1 MFFQSNTHLS
11 QEEFMLIA
19 VLKII
24 GGLIGLTYGADRFV
38 EGASDIAKSLNV
50 STLLIGLTVVAFGTS
65 APEMLVSASAALK
78 GSPGIALGNAIGSNI
93 ANMALVLGATALI
106 IPLVVQSQTLR
117 KEFPILW
124 VVMLGVFVLLYN
136 LELTRFKA
144 TLMLIGL
151 LFFMIWIVVDG
162 KRTAAKD
169 NTLNQQNQKVE
180 INFKAALFWSVFGLA
195 ILVIGANILVDG
207 SSFVARSFGI
217 SDAVI
222 GLTIVAIG
230 TSLPELAASLAG
242 ALKGEPDLA
251 MGNVIGSNV
260 FNLLAVIGIAGT
272 MSPLTISQELMYRD
286 YTLML
291 LITGL
296 LFAFCLW
303 QSRGDKKEGSLN
315 RGHGFILL
323 GIYVAYIVTIVLQ
336 SLAAPETIST
346 AVIIS

>member
-1 MFFQSNTHLS
+1 
-11 QEEFMLIA
+11 MLIA

-24 GGLIGLTYGADRFV
+24 GGLIALTYGADRFV
-38 EGASDIAKSLNV
+38 DGASSIAKSLNV

-93 ANMALVLGATALI
+93 ANMALVLGATALV

-144 TLMLIGL
+144 ALMLIGL
-151 LFFMIWIVVDG
+151 LIFMVWIVADG
-162 KRTAAKD
+162 KRTASNIKSD
-169 NTLNQQNQKVE
+169 HVQEVVE
-180 INFKAALFWSVFGLA
+180 INLKSAILWTVLGLA
-195 ILVIGANILVDG
+195 ILVVGANILVDG
-207 SSFVARSFGI
+207 SSTVARYFGI

-272 MSPLTISQELMYRD
+272 LSPMSISQELMSRD

-296 LFAFCLW
+296 LFAFCFW
-303 QSRGDKKEGSLN
+303 QQRGDKKEGSLN
-315 RGHGFILL
+315 RKHGIILL
-323 GIYVAYIVTIVLQ
+323 GIYVVYIVVIVLQ
-336 SLAAPETIST
+336 SLAAPDTIST
-346 AVIIS
+346 ATILS

>member
-11 QEEFMLIA
+11 QEVFMFIA

-24 GGLIGLTYGADRFV
+24 GGLVGLTYGADRFV
-38 EGASDIAKSLNV
+38 DGASDIAKSLNV

-124 VVMLGVFVLLYN
+124 IVMLGVFVLLYN

-144 TLMLIGL
+144 IVMLIA
-151 LFFMIWIVVDG
+151 LFAFMTWIVWDG
-162 KRTAAKD
+162 KRVAASEGEIIEED
-169 NTLNQQNQKVE
+169 NSE
-180 INFKAALFWSVFGLA
+180 INFKAAIFWTLFGLG
-195 ILVIGANILVDG
+195 ILVVGANILVDG
-207 SSFVARSFGI
+207 SSYVARSFGI

-272 MSPLTISQELMYRD
+272 MSPLSISQELMYRD

-303 QSRGDKKEGSLN
+303 QSRGDKKEGALN

-323 GIYVAYIVTIVLQ
+323 GIYVAYIVVIVLQ
-336 SLAAPETIST
+336 SLASPAVVNT
-346 AVIIS
+346 AAIIS

>member
-1 MFFQSNTHLS
+1 MF
-11 QEEFMLIA
+11 IA

-38 EGASDIAKSLNV
+38 DGASNIAKSLNV

-124 VVMLGVFVLLYN
+124 IVMLGVFLLLYN
-136 LELTRFKA
+136 LELTRLKA
-144 TLMLIGL
+144 IIMLIGL
-151 LFFMIWIVVDG
+151 FIFMIWIVLDG
-162 KRTAAKD
+162 KRSAANDEDLINEELSIKL
-169 NTLNQQNQKVE
+169 NLKMAIFWTL
-180 INFKAALFWSVFGLA
+180 LGLA
-195 ILVIGANILVDG
+195 ILVVGANILVDG
-207 SSFVARSFGI
+207 SSYVARSFGI

-272 MSPLTISQELMYRD
+272 LSPLSVSQELMYRD

-303 QSRGDKKEGSLN
+303 QSRGDKKEGALN

-323 GIYVAYIVTIVLQ
+323 GIYVSYIVVIVLQ
-336 SLAAPETIST
+336 SLAAPETIGAAPITS
-346 AVIIS
+346 

>member
-1 MFFQSNTHLS
+1 
-11 QEEFMLIA
+11 MLIA

-24 GGLIGLTYGADRFV
+24 GGLIALTYGADRFV
-38 EGASDIAKSLNV
+38 DGASSIAKSLNV

-78 GSPGIALGNAIGSNI
+78 GNPGIALGNAIGSNI
-93 ANMALVLGATALI
+93 ANMALVLGATALV

-124 VVMLGVFVLLYN
+124 IVMLGVFVLLYN

-144 TLMLIGL
+144 VLMLIGL
-151 LFFMIWIVVDG
+151 LIFMIWIVADG
-162 KRTAAKD
+162 KRTASNIKSD
-169 NTLNQQNQKVE
+169 QVQEVTE
-180 INFKAALFWSVFGLA
+180 INLKSAIFWTIFGLG
-195 ILVIGANILVDG
+195 ILVVGANILVDG
-207 SSFVARSFGI
+207 SSTVARSFGI

-272 MSPLTISQELMYRD
+272 LSPMSISQELMSRD

-291 LITGL
+291 LLTGL
-296 LFAFCLW
+296 LFAFCFW
-303 QSRGDKKEGSLN
+303 QQRGDKKEGSLN
-315 RGHGFILL
+315 RKHGIILL
-323 GIYVAYIVTIVLQ
+323 GIYVVYIVVIVLQ
-336 SLAAPETIST
+336 SLAAPDTIST
-346 AVIIS
+346 ATILS

>member
-1 MFFQSNTHLS
+1 
-11 QEEFMLIA
+11 MLIA

-24 GGLIGLTYGADRFV
+24 GGLIALTYGADRFV
-38 EGASDIAKSLNV
+38 DGASSIAKSLNV

-93 ANMALVLGATALI
+93 ANMALVLGATALV
-106 IPLVVQSQTLR
+106 IPLVVQSQTLY

-144 TLMLIGL
+144 ALMLIGL
-151 LFFMIWIVVDG
+151 LIFMIWIVADG
-162 KRTAAKD
+162 KRTASNNKLD
-169 NTLNQQNQKVE
+169 QVQKVTE
-180 INFKAALFWSVFGLA
+180 INLKHAIFWTIFGLA
-195 ILVIGANILVDG
+195 ILVVGANILVDG
-207 SSFVARSFGI
+207 SSTVARSFGI

-272 MSPLTISQELMYRD
+272 LSPMSISQELMYRD

-296 LFAFCLW
+296 LFAFCFW
-303 QSRGDKKEGSLN
+303 QQRGDRKEGALN
-315 RGHGFILL
+315 RKHGIILL
-323 GIYVAYIVTIVLQ
+323 SIYVIYIVVIVLQ
-336 SLAAPETIST
+336 SLAAPDTIST
-346 AVIIS
+346 ATILI

>member
-1 MFFQSNTHLS
+1 MF
-11 QEEFMLIA
+11 IA
-19 VLKII
+19 VLKIL

-38 EGASDIAKSLNV
+38 DGASDIAKSLNV

-124 VVMLGVFVLLYN
+124 VVMMAVFVLLYN

-144 TLMLIGL
+144 ILMLIGL
-151 LFFMIWIVVDG
+151 LVFMIWIVSDG
-162 KRTAAKD
+162 KRTAKNETQD
-169 NTLNQQNQKVE
+169 SVKEVIE
-180 INFKAALFWSVFGLA
+180 INLKPAIFWTVFGLA

-207 SSFVARSFGI
+207 STFVARSFGI

-272 MSPLTISQELMYRD
+272 LSPLSISQELMYRD

-323 GIYVAYIVTIVLQ
+323 GIYVSYIVVIVLQ
-336 SLAAPETIST
+336 SLAAPE
-346 AVIIS
+346 IISAATIIS

>member
-1 MFFQSNTHLS
+1 
-11 QEEFMLIA
+11 MLIA

-24 GGLIGLTYGADRFV
+24 GGLIALTYGADRFV
-38 EGASDIAKSLNV
+38 DGASSIAKSLNV

-93 ANMALVLGATALI
+93 ANMALVLGATALV

-124 VVMLGVFVLLYN
+124 IVMLGVFVLLYN

-144 TLMLIGL
+144 ALMLIGL
-151 LFFMIWIVVDG
+151 LIFMIWIVADG
-162 KRTAAKD
+162 KRTASNNKSD
-169 NTLNQQNQKVE
+169 QVQEVTE
-180 INFKAALFWSVFGLA
+180 INLKSAIFWTIFGLG
-195 ILVIGANILVDG
+195 ILVVGANILVDG
-207 SSFVARSFGI
+207 SSTVARSFGI

-272 MSPLTISQELMYRD
+272 LSPMSISQELMSRD

-296 LFAFCLW
+296 LFAFCFW
-303 QSRGDKKEGSLN
+303 QQRGDKKEGSLN
-315 RGHGFILL
+315 RKHGIILL
-323 GIYVAYIVTIVLQ
+323 SIYVVYIVVIVLQ
-336 SLAAPETIST
+336 SLAAPDTIST
-346 AVIIS
+346 ATILS

>member
-1 MFFQSNTHLS
+1 
-11 QEEFMLIA
+11 MLIA

-24 GGLIGLTYGADRFV
+24 GGLVALTYGADRFV
-38 EGASDIAKSLNV
+38 DGASSIAKSLNV

-78 GSPGIALGNAIGSNI
+78 GNPGIALGNAIGSNI
-93 ANMALVLGATALI
+93 ANMALVLGATALV

-124 VVMLGVFVLLYN
+124 IVMLGVFVLLYN

-144 TLMLIGL
+144 VLMLIGL
-151 LFFMIWIVVDG
+151 LIFMIWIVADG
-162 KRTAAKD
+162 KRTASNIKSD
-169 NTLNQQNQKVE
+169 QVQEVTK
-180 INFKAALFWSVFGLA
+180 INLKSAIFWTIFGLG
-195 ILVIGANILVDG
+195 ILVVGANILVDG
-207 SSFVARSFGI
+207 SSTVARSFGI

-272 MSPLTISQELMYRD
+272 LSPMSISQELMSRD

-291 LITGL
+291 LLTGL
-296 LFAFCLW
+296 LFAFCFW
-303 QSRGDKKEGSLN
+303 QQRGDKKEGSLN
-315 RGHGFILL
+315 RKHGIILL
-323 GIYVAYIVTIVLQ
+323 GIYVVYIVVIVLQ
-336 SLAAPETIST
+336 SLAAPDTIST
-346 AVIIS
+346 ATILS

>member
-1 MFFQSNTHLS
+1 MFFQSKTQS
-11 QEEFMLIA
+11 AQENFMLIA

-144 TLMLIGL
+144 TVMLIAL
-151 LFFMIWIVVDG
+151 LVFMVWIVADG

-169 NTLNQQNQKVE
+169 NTLQQEETVE
-180 INFKAALFWSVFGLA
+180 VNFKAALFWTVFGLG

-303 QSRGDKKEGSLN
+303 QSRGDKSEGALN

-336 SLAAPETIST
+336 SLSAPEVIST

>member
-11 QEEFMLIA
+11 QEEYMFIA

-93 ANMALVLGATALI
+93 ANMALVLGADALI

-124 VVMLGVFVLLYN
+124 LVMMAVFILLYN

-144 TLMLIGL
+144 ILMLIGL
-151 LFFMIWIVVDG
+151 LVFMVWIVVDG
-162 KRTAAKD
+162 KRTAANGPREEVKE
-169 NTLNQQNQKVE
+169 VFE
-180 INFKAALFWSVFGLA
+180 INLKSAIFWSVFGLA
-195 ILVIGANILVDG
+195 ILVVGANILVEG

-272 MSPLTISQELMYRD
+272 LSPLSISQELMYRD

-303 QSRGDKKEGSLN
+303 QSRGNKKEGALN

-323 GIYVAYIVTIVLQ
+323 GIYVTYIVVIVLQ

-346 AVIIS
+346 ATIIN

>member
-1 MFFQSNTHLS
+1 MFFQSNIHLS
-11 QEEFMLIA
+11 QEEYMFIA

-38 EGASDIAKSLNV
+38 EGASDIAKSLNI

-124 VVMLGVFVLLYN
+124 VVMMAVFVLLYN

-144 TLMLIGL
+144 ILMLIGL
-151 LFFMIWIVVDG
+151 VVFMVWIVVDG
-162 KRTAAKD
+162 KRTAANEPREEVKEVV
-169 NTLNQQNQKVE
+169 Q
-180 INFKAALFWSVFGLA
+180 INFKFAIFWTTFGLA
-195 ILVIGANILVDG
+195 ILVVGANMLVDG
-207 SSFVARSFGI
+207 STFVARSFGI

-260 FNLLAVIGIAGT
+260 FNLLAVIGIAGAL
-272 MSPLTISQELMYRD
+272 SPLSISQELMYRD

-303 QSRGDKKEGSLN
+303 QSRGDKKEGALN

-323 GIYVAYIVTIVLQ
+323 GLYVIYIVVIVLQ
-336 SLAAPETIST
+336 SLAAPETISST
-346 AVIIS
+346 TIIS

>member
-1 MFFQSNTHLS
+1 
-11 QEEFMLIA
+11 MLIA

-24 GGLIGLTYGADRFV
+24 GGFIALTYGADRFV
-38 EGASDIAKSLNV
+38 DGASSIAKSLNV

-93 ANMALVLGATALI
+93 ANMALVLGATALV

-124 VVMLGVFVLLYN
+124 IVMLGVFVLLYN

-144 TLMLIGL
+144 VLMLIGL
-151 LFFMIWIVVDG
+151 LIFMIWIVADG
-162 KRTAAKD
+162 KRTASNIKSD
-169 NTLNQQNQKVE
+169 QVQEVTE
-180 INFKAALFWSVFGLA
+180 INLKSAIFWTIFGLG
-195 ILVIGANILVDG
+195 ILVVGANILVDG
-207 SSFVARSFGI
+207 SSTVARSFGI

-272 MSPLTISQELMYRD
+272 LSPMSISQELMSRD

-291 LITGL
+291 LLTGL
-296 LFAFCLW
+296 LFAFCFW
-303 QSRGDKKEGSLN
+303 QQRGDKKEGSLN
-315 RGHGFILL
+315 RKHGIILL
-323 GIYVAYIVTIVLQ
+323 GIYVVYIVVIVLQ
-336 SLAAPETIST
+336 SLAAPDTIST
-346 AVIIS
+346 ATILS